1 MQQEIL
7 LSAFNLLVTM
17 LTFIQS
23 KILVT
28 LAYTPGYSCEAHPAP
43 QLTIPAITALLLTL
57 QTKGPPE
64 SPLQASLPPTP
75 GYPAQNIE
83 SVISWNSESTG

>member
-28 LAYTPGYSCEAHPAP
+28 LAYTPGYSGEAHPAP

-64 SPLQASLPPTP
+64 SPEQASLPPTP

-83 SVISWNSESTG
+83 SVMSWAPEPSG

>member
-28 LAYTPGYSCEAHPAP
+28 LAYTPGYSGEAHPAP

-64 SPLQASLPPTP
+64 SPLQASLPPTH
-75 GYPAQNIE
+75 QDIQHR
-83 SVISWNSESTG
+83 T